1 MKVYQIVNEDIQV
14 DEAPVGMFKR
24 GAQSLGRYLGSK
36 SAAGAE
42 EASIEANEL
51 KNELSKWM
59 GSAGIQKGT
68 LTVDQLEKFLDRKG
82 YGGIAA
88 NELTSLRQASQQ
100 KSDARNKKIQNFGQR
115 VGAGIGAA
123 KAGIGAA
130 KSTYAQRA
138 PQESI
143 VEQESAPISN
153 AEVDRLL
160 LAVVK
165 KAAQN
170 QAGSGKKGKY
180 AAGSPAKAAAG
191 SPAAPA
197 TGSPAAP
204 AAKPKVSSKVLDLV
218 SKLTP
223 AEKSQLASLINAK
236 PAAKSSSAPAAA
248 APKSRAKGDTVT
260 GPDGD
265 PYEWQ
270 GAAWKNKRTGKIAA
284 KAISQQLK

>member
-180 AAGSPAKAAAG
+180 AAGSPA
-191 SPAAPA
+191 APA

-204 AAKPKVSSKVLDLV
+204 AAEPKVSSKVLDLV

-236 PAAKSSSAPAAA
+236 PAAKSSSAPAAS

>member
-1 MKVYQIVNEDIQV
+1 MKIYQIVNEDIRV

-42 EASIEANEL
+42 EASIEANQL

-59 GSAGIQKGT
+59 GSAGIKKGT

-82 YGGIAA
+82 YGGIATG
-88 NELTSLRQASQQ
+88 ELAAMRQASQQ
-100 KSDARNKKIQNFGQR
+100 KSDARNKKIQNVGQR
-115 VGAGIGAA
+115 VGAGISAA

-130 KSTYAQRA
+130 RSTYAQRA

-160 LAVVK
+160 LSVVK

-180 AAGSPAKAAAG
+180 ASAPAKADAG
-191 SPAAPA
+191 SPAAP
-197 TGSPAAP
+197 PAAP

-236 PAAKSSSAPAAA
+236 PTAKSSSAPAAA
-248 APKSRAKGDTVT
+248 TPKARAKGDTVT

-265 PYEWQ
+265 PYVWQ